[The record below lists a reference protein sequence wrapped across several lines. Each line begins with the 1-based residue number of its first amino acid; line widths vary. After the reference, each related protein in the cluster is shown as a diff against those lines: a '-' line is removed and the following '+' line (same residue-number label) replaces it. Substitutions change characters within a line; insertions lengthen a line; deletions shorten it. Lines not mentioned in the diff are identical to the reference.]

1 MNRSAPHLI
10 LADAV
15 QLTSSRSQRGRYL
28 YPIFFFVLNLF
39 VCAAFERQIR
49 VDATATSL
57 CYFFVLEFGLYG
69 ATLLAQY
76 QRLTY
81 PVLEKSTPFSV
92 SPLTTLLFCVWSDL
106 RRPIAIVFLVT
117 NILLL
122 AVAYH
127 VSLGA
132 MLLAVII
139 FILLSISVETGFVVL
154 ALFLRRSRNP
164 ETILLVSFVGV
175 LLLTFVVAG
184 FFGGGPPCGPKPPS
198 GDGPVV
204 SFLPVTSWAARG
216 IVAARSSD
224 PGGVLLSVLLLAGT
238 VSICAIVAIFP
249 RKRIW

>member
-1 MNRSAPHLI
+1 MNRPAPHLV
-10 LADAV
+10 LTNAA
-15 QLTSSRSQRGRYL
+15 QLISSRSQRGRYL
-28 YPIFFFVLNLF
+28 YPIFFFLSNLF

-49 VDATATSL
+49 VDATPTSF
-57 CYFFVLEFGLYG
+57 CYFFVLEFGIYG

-81 PVLEKSTPFSV
+81 PILEKSTAFPV

-106 RRPIAIVFLVT
+106 RRPISIGFLIT

-127 VSLGA
+127 ISLGA
-132 MLLAVII
+132 TLLAVII
-139 FILLSISVETGFVVL
+139 FILLSLSVESGFVVL
-154 ALFLRRSRNP
+154 GLFLRRSRNP
-164 ETILLVSFVGV
+164 EAILVVSFIGV

-184 FFGGGPPCGPKPPS
+184 FFGGGPPYGPKPPS

-204 SFLPVTSWAARG
+204 SFFPVTSWAARG

-238 VSICAIVAIFP
+238 VCICTLAALFL
-249 RKRIW
+249 RKRVW

>member
-1 MNRSAPHLI
+1 MNRPAPHLV
-10 LADAV
+10 LANAA
-15 QLTSSRSQRGRYL
+15 QLISSRSQRGRYL
-28 YPIFFFVLNLF
+28 YPIFFFLSNLF

-57 CYFFVLEFGLYG
+57 CYFFVLEFGIYG

-81 PVLEKSTPFSV
+81 PVLEKSTAFPV
-92 SPLTTLLFCVWSDL
+92 SPLTMLLFCVWSDL
-106 RRPIAIVFLVT
+106 RRPIAIVFLIT

-132 MLLAVII
+132 TVLAVLI
-139 FILLSISVETGFVVL
+139 FILLSISVETGFVIV
-154 ALFLRRSRNP
+154 ALLLRRTRNP
-164 ETILLVSFVGV
+164 ETILVVSFVGV
-175 LLLTFVVAG
+175 LVLTFVVAG
-184 FFGGGPPCGPKPPS
+184 FFGG
-198 GDGPVV
+198 GPVV

-238 VSICAIVAIFP
+238 VSFCGLAATLL
-249 RKRIW
+249 RRRIW

>member
-1 MNRSAPHLI
+1 MNRPAPHVI
-10 LADAV
+10 LADAA
-15 QLTSSRSQRGRYL
+15 QLISSRGQRGRYL
-28 YPIFFFVLNLF
+28 YPIFFFVLNLL
-39 VCAAFERQIR
+39 VCAAFEGRIR

-57 CYFFVLEFGLYG
+57 SYFFLLEFGVYG

-81 PVLEKSTPFSV
+81 PVLEKSTAFPV

-106 RRPIAIVFLVT
+106 RRPIAIVFLIT

-122 AVAYH
+122 VVAYH

-132 MLLAVII
+132 TLLAVII
-139 FILLSISVETGFVVL
+139 FILLFISVETGFVVL

-184 FFGGGPPCGPKPPS
+184 FFGGGP
-198 GDGPVV
+198 VV
-204 SFLPVTSWAARG
+204 SFLPITSWAARG
-216 IVAARSSD
+216 IVAVRSSE
-224 PGGVLLSVLLLAGT
+224 PGGVLLSIVLLAGS
-238 VSICAIVAIFP
+238 VSICALAAIFL